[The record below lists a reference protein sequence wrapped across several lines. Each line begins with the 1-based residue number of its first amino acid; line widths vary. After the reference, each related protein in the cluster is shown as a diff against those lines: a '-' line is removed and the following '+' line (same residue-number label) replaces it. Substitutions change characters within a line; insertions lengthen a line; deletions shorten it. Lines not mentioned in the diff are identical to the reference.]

1 MNDNDD
7 NLLIHMGGLGD
18 VCLSESAFLT
28 ITRHFGT
35 SFRAVGSKRVLDRF
49 GAYFSRVDSMDG
61 RQWAYLF
68 SDSLRGRKWERIV
81 FFGKDREGG
90 VRARLRQLS
99 GQLLFVD
106 LHPDGESIPVE
117 QHQLAQLA
125 ACGMEPVVVALS
137 EKRTDRVILYPE
149 AGFQKQKW
157 PVSRF
162 AEVFE
167 ELRKLGSNVIFMT
180 PPGLVTPVVPT
191 VSFEDL
197 DDIEI
202 FFSEGGI
209 FFSNDSG
216 MAHFAA
222 RCGLR
227 PITIFRDTDAT
238 VWAPKGS
245 RVLRC
250 RDAGPGVREVIDLIL
265 SETQA

>member
-1 MNDNDD
+1 MNGSDD

-28 ITRHFGT
+28 INRHFKT

-49 GAYFSRVDSMDG
+49 GAYFTRVDSMDG

-68 SDSLRGRKWERIV
+68 SDSLQGRKWGRIV
-81 FFGKDREGG
+81 FFGKDRDGG
-90 VRARLRQLS
+90 IRARLRQLS
-99 GQLLFVD
+99 EQLLFVD
-106 LHPDGESIPVE
+106 LYPDGESIPVE

-125 ACGMEPVVVALS
+125 ACGMEPVVVALP
-137 EKRTDRVILYPE
+137 ERKTDRVILYPE

-162 AEVFE
+162 VEVFG
-167 ELRKLGSNVIFMT
+167 ELKKLGSDVILMT
-180 PPGLVTPVVPT
+180 PPGLVTPVAPT

-197 DDIEI
+197 DDVEA
-202 FFSEGGI
+202 FFSEGGL

-216 MAHFAA
+216 MAHFAT

-227 PITIFRDTDAT
+227 PITLFWDADAT
-238 VWAPKGS
+238 IWGPKGS

-250 RDAGPGVREVIDLIL
+250 RDAGPDVREVIDLIL
-265 SETQA
+265 YETQV